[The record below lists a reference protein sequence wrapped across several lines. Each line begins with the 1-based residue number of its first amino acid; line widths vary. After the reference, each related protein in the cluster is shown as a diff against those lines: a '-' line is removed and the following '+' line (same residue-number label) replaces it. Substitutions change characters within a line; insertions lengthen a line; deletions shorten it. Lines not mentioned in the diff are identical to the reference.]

1 MAVKQRYGEQKA
13 SEPLTGAALLQKVKT
28 LATLSKSQKAKACGY
43 YTVTKGGV
51 ERVNL
56 LQFMQALIEAEG
68 IALNKL
74 AVEGSRAG
82 RRASYRIAVQANG
95 QLLIG
100 TVYTQQMGLQSGD
113 TFELVLGR
121 KHLQLKQLD
130 SGDSSTMQISRQALL
145 LLSATV
151 QTAK

>member
-1 MAVKQRYGEQKA
+1 MAKQKTNA
-13 SEPLTGAALLQKVKT
+13 PLTGVALLQKVKT

-43 YTVTKGGV
+43 YTVTKGGG

-56 LQFMQALIEAEG
+56 LQFMQALLEAEG
-68 IALNKL
+68 IALDKP
-74 AVEGSRAG
+74 AAERG
-82 RRASYRIAVQANG
+82 RDGRSARYRITVQANG

-100 TVYTQQMGLQSGD
+100 TAYTQQMGLQPGD

-130 SGDSSTMQISRQALL
+130 SVDGGD
-145 LLSATV
+145 
-151 QTAK
+151 